1 MNVAILGHGFCG
13 KATER
18 MLRTSDSINRIQIQ
32 DPKYKQKISPDE
44 WDLIDYAFV
53 CVPTPLVQNYS
64 VMDHFYNGNE
74 FDMSIIHKAIEC
86 VPDRTRIVIR
96 STVGPDNLE
105 EGWIHWPEF
114 LRENNWEEDAD
125 DKTIPLVF
133 GIETDD
139 PALSDLAWLF
149 KDRNGVM
156 VSPKVAAI
164 YKLSRNAML
173 AAKVTMANY
182 IHRVCEDQDASYHDV
197 SKLLKEYANLGT
209 SHWDVPGPDGQYG
222 FGGSCFPKDTTH
234 FSSIMCE
241 GSGPSNIF
249 THVLRCNERSL

>member
-18 MLRTSDSINRIQIQ
+18 MLRTSDSIKRIQIQ
-32 DPKYKQKISPDE
+32 DPKYKQRISPDE

-53 CVPTPLVQNYS
+53 CVPTPLIQNYS

-125 DKTIPLVF
+125 DKTTPLVF

-139 PALSDLAWLF
+139 PCMPDLAWLF
-149 KDRNGVM
+149 KDRNAVM
-156 VSPKVAAI
+156 VTPKAAAI

-182 IHRVCEDQDASYHDV
+182 IYRVCENQNVSYNDV
-197 SKLLKEYANLGT
+197 SKILKEHANLGT

-234 FSSIMCE
+234 FSEIMCQ

-249 THVLRCNERSL
+249 KHVLRCNERSR

>member
-1 MNVAILGHGFCG
+1 MNVAILGYGFCG

-18 MLRTSDSINRIQIQ
+18 MLRTCKEIKRIQIQ
-32 DPKYKQKISPDE
+32 DPKYDKKISPDE

-53 CVPTPLVQNYS
+53 CVPTPLIQNYS

-74 FDMSIIHKAIEC
+74 FDMSIVHKAIED

-105 EGWIHWPEF
+105 KGWIHWPEF
-114 LRENNWEEDAD
+114 MRENNWEEDAD
-125 DKTIPLVF
+125 DKSIPFILGVDHDDKDAINDLV
-133 GIETDD
+133 
-139 PALSDLAWLF
+139 WLM
-149 KDRNGVM
+149 KDRDGVL
-156 VSPKVAAI
+156 VNPKVAAT

-182 IHRVCEDQDASYHDV
+182 IHKVCEEQNISYGSV
-197 SKLLKEYANLGT
+197 AGLLKDHANLGT

-234 FSSIMCE
+234 FASML
-241 GSGPSNIF
+241 GNQSNIF
-249 THVLRCNERSL
+249 THVLRCNERSR